1 MLRIGLTVGI
11 GNGKSAASK
20 ILEKLGAYIFD
31 ADKEAKKILLSN
43 ETIKSELISEFGT
56 DIMTGD
62 GNVDNNKLARVAFQ
76 DQDHQLRLNTIV
88 HPYVFNEIDK
98 NFDRE
103 LDGGKH
109 DIFVVDA
116 ALIYESG
123 ADTHMDYV
131 IVITALI
138 KTRMERALARET
150 LSREEILKRMDLQ
163 WSEEEKVALAD
174 FVIHN
179 DGPEKE
185 LIKNITDIYKEL
197 V

>member
-1 MLRIGLTVGI
+1 
-11 GNGKSAASK
+11 
-20 ILEKLGAYIFD
+20 
-31 ADKEAKKILLSN
+31 
-43 ETIKSELISEFGT
+43 
-56 DIMTGD
+56 MTGD

-76 DQDHQLRLNTIV
+76 DQDHQLTLNTIV
-88 HPYVFNEIDK
+88 HPYVFKEIDK

-131 IVITALI
+131 IVISALI

-163 WSEEEKVALAD
+163 WTEEEKVALAD

-185 LIKNITDIYKEL
+185 LIKNITYIYKEL

>member
-1 MLRIGLTVGI
+1 MLRIGLTGGI
-11 GNGKSAASK
+11 GTGKSTASN

-31 ADKEAKKILLSN
+31 ADKEAKKVLLTN

-76 DQDHQLRLNTIV
+76 DQDHQLTLNTIV
-88 HPYVFNEIDK
+88 HPYVFKEIDK

-163 WSEEEKVALAD
+163 WSEEEKIALAD

>member
-1 MLRIGLTVGI
+1 MAEISVEDMLQAGVH
-11 GNGKSAASK
+11 
-20 ILEKLGAYIFD
+20 
-31 ADKEAKKILLSN
+31 
-43 ETIKSELISEFGT
+43 FG
-56 DIMTGD
+56 
-62 GNVDNNKLARVAFQ
+62 
-76 DQDHQLRLNTIV
+76 HQTKYWNT
-88 HPYVFNEIDK
+88 K
-98 NFDRE
+98 M
-103 LDGGKH
+103 KH
-109 DIFVVDA
+109 YIFVVDA

-163 WSEEEKVALAD
+163 WSEEEKIALAD

>member
-1 MLRIGLTVGI
+1 MLFKWKIPLRQTFQLQNDSPTVPLWLDLQTQFWV
-11 GNGKSAASK
+11 NFQTDNRKY
-20 ILEKLGAYIFD
+20 LHY
-31 ADKEAKKILLSN
+31 
-43 ETIKSELISEFGT
+43 SENF
-56 DIMTGD
+56 
-62 GNVDNNKLARVAFQ
+62 
-76 DQDHQLRLNTIV
+76 
-88 HPYVFNEIDK
+88 DK

-163 WSEEEKVALAD
+163 WSEEEKIALAD

>member
-1 MLRIGLTVGI
+1 MLSIGLTGGI
-11 GNGKSAASK
+11 GTGKSTASK

-31 ADKEAKKILLSN
+31 ADKEAKKVLLTN

-76 DQDHQLRLNTIV
+76 DQDHQLTLNTIV
-88 HPYVFNEIDK
+88 HPYVFKEIDK

-163 WSEEEKVALAD
+163 WSEEEKIALAD